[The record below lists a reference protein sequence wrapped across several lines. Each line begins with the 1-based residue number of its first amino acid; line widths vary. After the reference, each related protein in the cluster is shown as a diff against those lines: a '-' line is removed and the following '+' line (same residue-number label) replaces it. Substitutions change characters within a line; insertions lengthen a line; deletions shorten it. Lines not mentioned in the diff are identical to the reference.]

1 MDAPTSRPPI
11 ARPMRGIALKLC
23 SVLIFI
29 VMSAL
34 IKVVSDRVPVGQT
47 VFFRSFFAIPVILI
61 WLAMTQRLVSG
72 LRTRNPLGHVW
83 RGLAGTMSMGLNFA
97 ALAYL
102 PLPEVTALSYAAPIL
117 TVILA
122 SMFLGEEVRLFRLS
136 AVVIGLGGVMVI
148 LWPRLTIVGG
158 GAIDDTA
165 ALGVTLVLTAA
176 LCTALAMVFIRK
188 MSATE
193 STASIVFWFT
203 ITSTVL
209 SLLTIPFGWVMPT
222 PTEAV
227 LLVLAGILGGVAQI
241 FMTQAFREADAS
253 VIAPFEYASML
264 FALIIGYVVFS
275 EVPTPAMLTGAAIIV
290 AAGCLIIW
298 RERALG
304 LERSRQRKAMS
315 PNG

>member
-1 MDAPTSRPPI
+1 MDVPTP
-11 ARPMRGIALKLC
+11 RPMRGIALKLA

-34 IKVVSDRVPVGQT
+34 IKVVSDTVPVGQT

-61 WLAMTQRLVSG
+61 WLAMTQKLASG
-72 LRTRNPLGHVW
+72 LQTRNPLGHVW

-136 AVVIGLGGVMVI
+136 AVVIGLAGVMVI
-148 LWPRLTIVGG
+148 LWPRLTIIGD

-165 ALGVTLVLTAA
+165 ALGVMLVLTAA

-193 STASIVFWFT
+193 STTSIVFWFT

-209 SLLTIPFGWVMPT
+209 SLFTIPFGWVMPT
-222 PTEAV
+222 PTEAL
-227 LLVLAGILGGVAQI
+227 LLVLAGLMGGVAQI

-264 FALIIGYVVFS
+264 FALVIGYVVFS
-275 EVPTPAMLTGAAIIV
+275 EVPTGAMLLGAAIIV

-304 LERSRQRKAMS
+304 LERTRQRKAMS

>member
-1 MDAPTSRPPI
+1 MDAPTPI
-11 ARPMRGIALKLC
+11 PRPMRGIALKLA

-34 IKVVSDRVPVGQT
+34 IKVVSDRIPVGQT
-47 VFFRSFFAIPVILI
+47 VFFRSLFAIPVILI
-61 WLAMTQRLVSG
+61 WLAVTQKLASG

-83 RGLAGTMSMGLNFA
+83 RGLAGTLSMGLNFA

-136 AVVIGLGGVMVI
+136 AVVIGLAGVMVI
-148 LWPRLTIVGG
+148 LWPRLTIIGG
-158 GAIDDTA
+158 GTVDDTA
-165 ALGVTLVLTAA
+165 TLGVMLVLTAA
-176 LCTALAMVFIRK
+176 LCTALAMVFVRK

-193 STASIVFWFT
+193 STTAIVFWFT

-209 SLLTIPFGWVMPT
+209 SLLTLPFGWVMPT
-222 PTEAV
+222 PAEAL
-227 LLVLAGILGGVAQI
+227 LLVLAGLLGGVAQI

-264 FALIIGYVVFS
+264 FALIIGYVAFS
-275 EVPTPAMLTGAAIIV
+275 EVPTGPMLLGAAIIV

-304 LERSRQRKAMS
+304 LERTRQRKAMS